1 MATRCVLVGYTLRT
15 CTPVQRAPP
24 CCPLSPGGRPNRPRD
39 GLSALP
45 DIPEACLEDLRRSV
59 RSAVRASAKPVSP
72 SQGRGGSSGVTST
85 SAGGAARRSSA
96 VPLESFSGLPGF
108 GTRVQRFPGR
118 PRETGLGAAVRSDRL
133 SRPVTGTGL
142 KSFPIRWKIQDV
154 QPETGSAVPGGGRE
168 SHPTFIAAPRHTV
181 APR

>member
-1 MATRCVLVGYTLRT
+1 MSVLRAAQWVDGYTVRTLLATRCVLVHPSSGPLLAAR
-15 CTPVQRAPP
+15 RA
-24 CCPLSPGGRPNRPRD
+24 PGGRPNRPRD

-45 DIPEACLEDLRRSV
+45 DIPEACLEALRRSV

-108 GTRVQRFPGR
+108 GTRVPRFPGR
-118 PRETGLGAAVRSDRL
+118 PRETGLGAAIRSDRL
-133 SRPVTGTGL
+133 SRPVTGMGL
-142 KSFPIRWKIQDV
+142 KSFRFDGRSRMFSLRRA
-154 QPETGSAVPGGGRE
+154 QPFPGE
-168 SHPTFIAAPRHTV
+168 DAKVTPHS
-181 APR
+181 